1 MFTTG
6 FFRARRVNC
15 GTSGPFR
22 ILLPAA
28 AVLASIALFSSPLN
42 AQVFQPVAALA
53 FTESFG
59 GANPLPQNPNIA
71 AVGTGFSFSIT
82 SATTNSGGSWLAA
95 STITGCGVCATPTAI
110 SVSVNPGASLGVG
123 TYTGQVVVTSQVGG
137 VVLTIPV
144 TLTIVTAGATIVDN
158 LPGQLSFSQVTNSA
172 TPPASQTIQIRN
184 GGSGTLSWTA
194 STSTS
199 DGGSWLIISSS
210 GGTAP
215 SFVTIGVVPANLP
228 NGGLI
233 AGTFVGQILVQAA
246 SGNVTIPVS
255 VVLGNNIFSQV
266 NPISFTKVFA
276 GADPLPQT
284 LTIASTGANFS
295 YSVTAATATGGAW
308 LSVSTITGCGFC
320 ATPSAIQAIIT
331 TSPDLPVG
339 SYTGQIIVTAET
351 GFMTITVPVTLT
363 VASTGSTYLDNLPGQ
378 TSFSL
383 VTNSPNSPVSQDIQV
398 RDGGSGTLDW
408 TLEQSTADG
417 GNWLTV
423 SATSGVAPSYVTV
436 GVNVANLPNGGLTAG
451 TFIGQVVVQTTG
463 STVTVPVS
471 VVVGADVLDQV
482 NPISFTKVFAGA
494 DPLPQTLSI
503 ASTGR
508 SFNYSVAATTATGG
522 SWLSVSTITGCV
534 SCATASTIQAI
545 ITTSPTLPAG
555 TYTGQIVVTAQTGLS
570 MTIPVTLTV
579 ATAGTAF
586 FDNVPGQMSFSMQP
600 GGTIAGQSLQ
610 IRNAG
615 TGTLDWTLEQSTG
628 DGGNWLTVS
637 ATRGVAPSYVNVGVV
652 TANLPNGGLTS
663 GTFVGNLVF
672 RTAGS
677 SVTVPVSVVV
687 GANVFSQVNPISFTM
702 PAGGANPLPQTIEMS
717 STGANFNF
725 SVAANNGNGGSW
737 LTVSTAGG
745 CEFCSTPNSIIA
757 TINASPTLAAG
768 TYTGQIA
775 ATAQTGFMSVTI
787 PVTLTVTM
795 ANTTTAVTSSVNP
808 SVFGQPVTF
817 TATVS
822 PVAPGTGT
830 PTGTVSFFDGANP
843 ISCIAAGTL
852 VSGVATCTTSSLPV
866 ASHTITASYPGDA
879 NFIGSVGSLTGNPE
893 VVSQAST
900 STTVT
905 SSQNPQTAGQA
916 VTFMATVSAVAP
928 GTGTPS
934 GTVTFLDGGSAI
946 TYSAPGTLSGGV
958 ATCTTS
964 ALAPGSQTIT
974 TSYAGDGNF
983 IGSAG
988 SLIGNP
994 EVITGANVSSSA
1006 SVTSTGLSYNRI
1018 KQQGTETV
1026 TVKNTSAQTISGPL
1040 ELVLGLSAGVTAV
1053 NNTGTFNSNPYWT
1066 VTAGSLAPGASAQ
1079 VTVTLGYASG
1089 TIVSTTSSVYSG
1101 SIP

>member
-6 FFRARRVNC
+6 FSRARRVNR
-15 GTSGPFR
+15 GALRPFR

-28 AVLASIALFSSPLN
+28 TFLASIALFPSPLN
-42 AQVFQPVAALA
+42 AAVFQPVPALS
-53 FTESFG
+53 FTKSFG
-59 GANPLPQNPNIA
+59 GANPLAQNPTIA

-82 SATTNSGGSWLAA
+82 SATTTSGGSWLSA
-95 STITGCGVCATPTAI
+95 SAITGCGVCATPLTI
-110 SVSVNPGASLGVG
+110 SVSVNPSASLGAG

-158 LPGQLSFSQVTNSA
+158 LPGQLSFSQVTNSEN
-172 TPPASQTIQIRN
+172 PPASQTIQIRN
-184 GGSGTLSWTA
+184 GGSGTLTWTA

-199 DGGSWLIISSS
+199 DGGSWLTISSS
-210 GGTAP
+210 GDTAP
-215 SFVTIGVVPANLP
+215 TFVTVGVVPANLP
-228 NGGLI
+228 SGGLL

-255 VVLGNNIFSQV
+255 VVLGNKIFSQV

-284 LTIASTGANFS
+284 LTIGSTGATFN
-295 YSVTAATATGGAW
+295 Y
-308 LSVSTITGCGFC
+308 
-320 ATPSAIQAIIT
+320 
-331 TSPDLPVG
+331 
-339 SYTGQIIVTAET
+339 
-351 GFMTITVPVTLT
+351 
-363 VASTGSTYLDNLPGQ
+363 
-378 TSFSL
+378 
-383 VTNSPNSPVSQDIQV
+383 
-398 RDGGSGTLDW
+398 
-408 TLEQSTADG
+408 
-417 GNWLTV
+417 
-423 SATSGVAPSYVTV
+423 GVA
-436 GVNVANLPNGGLTAG
+436 
-451 TFIGQVVVQTTG
+451 
-463 STVTVPVS
+463 
-471 VVVGADVLDQV
+471 
-482 NPISFTKVFAGA
+482 
-494 DPLPQTLSI
+494 
-503 ASTGR
+503 
-508 SFNYSVAATTATGG
+508 AATATGG
-522 SWLSVSTITGCV
+522 SWLSVSTITGCS
-534 SCATASTIQAI
+534 SCATPSTIQAM

-555 TYTGQIVVTAQTGLS
+555 TYTGQIVLTAQTGLS

-579 ATAGTAF
+579 AAAGTAF

-600 GGTIAGQSLQ
+600 GGTIQGQSLQ

-615 TGTLDWTLEQSTG
+615 TGTLDWTLEQSTA

-637 ATRGVAPSYVNVGVV
+637 GTGGVAPSYVTVGVNP
-652 TANLPNGGLTS
+652 ADLPNGGLIA
-663 GTFVGNLVF
+663 GTFVGNLLF
-672 RTAGS
+672 QTAGS
-677 SVTVPVSVVV
+677 SVTVPVSVVL

-702 PAGGANPLPQTIEMS
+702 PVGGANPLPQTIEMS

-852 VSGVATCTTSSLPV
+852 ASGVATCTTSSLPV
-866 ASHTITASYPGDA
+866 ASHTITTSYPGDA
-879 NFIGSVGSLTGNPE
+879 NFIGSVGSLTGNNPE
-893 VVSQAST
+893 VVIRAST

-916 VTFMATVSAVAP
+916 VTFTATVSAVAP
-928 GTGTPS
+928 GTGTPT
-934 GTVTFLDGGSAI
+934 GTVTFLDGGNPI
-946 TYSAPGTLSGGV
+946 TCTAPGTLSGGV

-974 TSYAGDGNF
+974 TSYGGDGNF
-983 IGSAG
+983 TGSAG

-994 EVITGANVSSSA
+994 EVITQANANVGSSV
-1006 SVTSTGLSYNRI
+1006 SVTSTGLSYNKI

-1040 ELVLGLSAGVTAV
+1040 ELVLGLSAGATAV
-1053 NNTGTFNSNPYWT
+1053 NNTGTFNANPYWT

-1089 TIVSTTSSVYSG
+1089 TTVSTSSSVYSG
-1101 SIP
+1101 SLP